1 MERVVIWIVARH
13 DAADDLAIS
22 LSKEERGVAVLVK
35 RVPFA
40 IEKCFAL
47 DNQRRDP
54 SRIVSINQPGKPDES
69 IPLFAVS
76 YL

>member
-22 LSKEERGVAVLVK
+22 FGQEQRGVAVLVK

-40 IEKCFAL
+40 IEKLFAFE
-47 DNQRRDP
+47 NERRDP
-54 SRIVSINQPGKPDES
+54 GRIVPINPPGKLDEDVSFPAIPDW
-69 IPLFAVS
+69 
-76 YL
+76 